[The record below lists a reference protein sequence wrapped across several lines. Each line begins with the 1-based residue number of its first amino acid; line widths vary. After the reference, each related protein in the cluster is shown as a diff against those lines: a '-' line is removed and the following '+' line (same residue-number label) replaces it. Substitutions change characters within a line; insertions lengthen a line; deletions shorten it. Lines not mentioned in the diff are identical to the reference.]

1 MEVRFDE
8 KLSEKKLFS
17 KNSFYFPKC
26 RKKISVKVKF
36 NKITRKKSYKWWLLR
51 KKNYDKKS

>member
-51 KKNYDKKS
+51 KKKL